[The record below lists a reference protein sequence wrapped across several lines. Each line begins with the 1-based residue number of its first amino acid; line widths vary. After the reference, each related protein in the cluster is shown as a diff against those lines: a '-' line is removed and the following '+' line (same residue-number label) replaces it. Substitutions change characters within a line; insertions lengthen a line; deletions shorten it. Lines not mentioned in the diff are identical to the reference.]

1 MITPVIPITTVGE
14 MVYVILFWI
23 IQNIV
28 LMEATVWI
36 MIMNWTT
43 GSHVAI
49 MNAVPELNGKL
60 KLELVQKLI

>member
-43 GSHVAI
+43 ESHVAI

-60 KLELVQKLI
+60 KLELVQQLI